1 MTKGI
6 LAHIR
11 RGLVR
16 GLFMVLPLL
25 ITVWLLGLLFSVVNA
40 TLTPWVQRLLEW
52 AGVPGID
59 RALGRHVGIPI
70 VGLLLTVLFVYLLG
84 LLGGNLAAR
93 RVITLFERLILRVPL
108 VKSVYGSARQLL
120 DAFSFG
126 GKRSFSRVVMIEY
139 PRRRLFTLG
148 FVTTDVEHC
157 LSTSESPKTRVVPV
171 FLPTTPNPTS
181 GWMILV
187 PIDELVVLDM
197 TVEDAIK
204 MIVSGGMVGPAELGD
219 LQRPWELSHPPATS
233 G

>member
-1 MTKGI
+1 MTTSL
-6 LAHIR
+6 LAHVR

-40 TLTPWVQRLLEW
+40 TLTPWAHRLLEW
-52 AGVPGID
+52 AGVPGLD
-59 RALGRHVGIPI
+59 RAFGRHVGIPI
-70 VGLLLTVLFVYLLG
+70 VGLFLTVLSVYLLG

-93 RVITLFERLILRVPL
+93 RVMALVERMILRVPL
-108 VKSVYGSARQLL
+108 VKSIYGSARQLL
-120 DAFSFG
+120 DAFSLG
-126 GKRSFSRVVMIEY
+126 GNRSFSRVVMIEY
-139 PRRRLFTLG
+139 PRRRLFALG
-148 FVTTDVEHC
+148 FVTTDVEHRV
-157 LSTSESPKTRVVPV
+157 SVSESSPTKVVPV

-204 MIVSGGMVGPAELGD
+204 MIVSGGMVGPPELGD
-219 LQRPWELSHPPATS
+219 LQRPWTLDQRPATS

>member
-1 MTKGI
+1 MTNKV

-11 RGLVR
+11 KGLVR
-16 GLFMVLPLL
+16 GLLMVLPLL
-25 ITVWLLGLLFSVVNA
+25 ITLWLLGLLFSVVNA
-40 TLTPWVQRLLEW
+40 TLTPWAQRLLEW

-59 RALGRHVGIPI
+59 RAFGRSVGIPI
-70 VGLLLTVLFVYLLG
+70 VGLFLTVLSVYLLG

-93 RVITLFERLILRVPL
+93 RVMALGERLILRVPL
-108 VKSVYGSARQLL
+108 VKSIYGSARQLL

-126 GKRSFSRVVMIEY
+126 DQRSFSRVVMIEY

-148 FVTTDVEHC
+148 FVTTDVEHR
-157 LSTSESPKTRVVPV
+157 LSGSDSSETKVVPV

-187 PIDELVVLDM
+187 PVDDLVVLEM

-204 MIVSGGMVGPAELGD
+204 MIVSGGMVGPPELGD
-219 LQRPWELSHPPATS
+219 LQRPWPLGQSPATS